1 MLRKTISILG
11 ISAVAL
17 MASACQNDDAQDAT
31 NDKPKEVSKET
42 SGTVKE
48 VSGEKNVSAEKPSKE
63 KEKED
68 NLTFVQTSF
77 KVQQNIT
84 TLYKNEEGTVDYVGS
99 NEGSESDKFKVLL
112 RATGSLVD
120 ANINKGILRFIT
132 DDGTTFD
139 IGTYNYDSVRMVD
152 GDKYYVYDTD
162 EDINGRK
169 IVRIDGNLF
178 ENADSMYE
186 NETFSVDVKP
196 SKKTMEIPDMKF
208 PNPHDLVI
216 NDTRENDKAKIT
228 IEKIETPDIVSH
240 EFTVVGTLELKEDTD
255 VTPQMSYL
263 QPELQKREI
272 DDISTQNDSGTFY
285 RNTKIRFTK
294 TFDLDYTLGK
304 DEMEDVYFTLEG
316 ELFAYNMRTG
326 KEIKN
331 PNITR
336 MMLDSTGVNE
346 DDWLPDG
353 FVDVSGKR
361 VYNAI
366 QLSHGTYDF
375 GIGNPSRIVVPY
387 EVGGYNKL
395 TLDVGASEKATPTS
409 RPYDLYVYGADF
421 KDTEEG
427 GLSGT
432 VLAKKTITK
441 DTPLEEMTVDIKG
454 QSNVY
459 LFVDTGIKSGEEE
472 DKDENF
478 LPIIFS
484 NVTLEK

>member
-17 MASACQNDDAQDAT
+17 MASACQNDDAQDAA
-31 NDKPKEVSKET
+31 NDTKKEVSKEA
-42 SGTVKE
+42 SGNVKE

-63 KEKED
+63 EAKDD
-68 NLTFVQTSF
+68 NLVFVEPSF
-77 KVQQNIT
+77 KVHKSLT
-84 TLYKNEEGTVDYVGS
+84 TLYKNEEGTVDYVGTNDS
-99 NEGSESDKFKVLL
+99 SENKNFNIVL

-120 ANINKGILRFIT
+120 ANINKGILRLIA
-132 DDGTTFD
+132 DDGTHFD
-139 IGTYNYDSVRMVD
+139 IGTYNYSSVRMID

-162 EDINGRK
+162 EEIGDRK

-178 ENADSMYE
+178 ENSDSMYE
-186 NETFSVDVKP
+186 DKKFSVDIKP

-208 PNPHDLVI
+208 PNTVETVI
-216 NDTRENDKAKIT
+216 NDTRENDKAKIK
-228 IEKIETPDIVSH
+228 IEKLETPDITTH
-240 EFTVVGTLELKEDTD
+240 EFTVVGTLELKEDANT
-255 VTPQMSYL
+255 VPEMSYW

-272 DDISTQNDSGTFY
+272 DGISTLNDSDTFY
-285 RNTKIRFTK
+285 RNTKIHFTK
-294 TFDLDYTLGK
+294 TFSLDYSLGK
-304 DEMEDVYFTLEG
+304 DEVEDVYFSLEG
-316 ELFAYNMRTG
+316 ELFAYNIRTG

-336 MMLDSTGVNE
+336 MMLDSTGINE
-346 DDWLPDG
+346 DEWLPDG

-375 GIGNPSRIVVPY
+375 GIGNSSRIRIPY
-387 EVGGYNKL
+387 DVGGYSKM

-409 RPYDLYVYGADF
+409 RPYELYVYGADF
-421 KDTEEG
+421 NDDQEK

-454 QSNVY
+454 QSNIY
-459 LFVDTGIKSGEEE
+459 LFIDTGIKSGEEE
-472 DKDENF
+472 DKDENY